1 MNEELLQK
9 SKNLEKLGSDAIKDL
24 GKDEGERFA
33 KTIEN
38 GQFSMDTFYTQVRSK
53 NETSTSGRKKKCFLT
68 FCCAGFVCALCVSLQ
83 LKLSA
88 KAARLTKEG
97 VPDAMTKNLKILE
110 VCSCFFAFGF
120 VVPYDNCVSLV
131 KRP

>member
-53 NETSTSGRKKKCFLT
+53 NETSTSGRKKKNAFLR
-68 FCCAGFVCALCVSLQ
+68 FVAPVLFVHCVSHY
-83 LKLSA
+83 S
-88 KAARLTKEG
+88 
-97 VPDAMTKNLKILE
+97 
-110 VCSCFFAFGF
+110 
-120 VVPYDNCVSLV
+120 
-131 KRP
+131 